1 MDRKNRKTNAVRR
14 KRLQKSELPHQT
26 LEEFTAGTIPVE
38 RIVWVKSPPEGAATS
53 RSGAMPT
60 ALLDLSEHPDFNL
73 GDLAQQGVFERD
85 ASTEFDWAIA
95 ERASDILV
103 CLTCT
108 YYLPAQGQ
116 FSLLLSYRRHHGFLR
131 WMLEHDNL
139 FPLVA
144 GEWHEQQGSGIPQ
157 AVLHAEDDELAVS
170 LGMMLVHQVLSRE
183 QHTPSLEEMV
193 KLLLDVRR
201 FISLEEL
208 RAFASNVLHLSTRG
222 EEEQMVQNATGG
234 AGTALLVQQISRE
247 FRVFLL
253 QVLVLG
259 GITCGLYREELHFFT
274 EEWLAEQHG

>member
-1 MDRKNRKTNAVRR
+1 
-14 KRLQKSELPHQT
+14 
-26 LEEFTAGTIPVE
+26 
-38 RIVWVKSPPEGAATS
+38 
-53 RSGAMPT
+53 MPI
-60 ALLDLSEHPDFNL
+60 ALLDLSEHPGFNL
-73 GDLAQQGVFERD
+73 GELAQRGIFERE

-95 ERASDILV
+95 ERSSDILV

-116 FSLLLSYRRHHGFLR
+116 FSVLLSYRQHHAFLR

-139 FPLVA
+139 FPLAA
-144 GEWHEQQGSGIPQ
+144 GEWDEQQGSRTPQ
-157 AVLHAEDDELAVS
+157 AVLYAEDDELAVS

-193 KLLLDVRR
+193 RLLLDARR

-208 RAFASNVLHLSTRG
+208 RDFASNVLHLPIRG
-222 EEEQMVQNATGG
+222 DEEQMIQNAT
-234 AGTALLVQQISRE
+234 AGPNAALLVQQISRE

-253 QVLVLG
+253 QVLVLD

-274 EEWLAEQHG
+274 EEWLAEQQG